1 MDEIIEILQ
10 DIDYMDLPANQL
22 AMPNYLS
29 YKIGM
34 LRMVVDRINHIIKQL
49 ERRLREWEDI

>member
-1 MDEIIEILQ
+1 MNEIIEILQ

-34 LRMVVDRINHIIKQL
+34 LRMVLDRINHIIEKL

>member
-1 MDEIIEILQ
+1 MNEIIEILE
-10 DIDYMDLPANQL
+10 DIEYMDLPANQL
-22 AMPNYLS
+22 GMPNYLS

-34 LRMVVDRINHIIKQL
+34 LRTAVDRINKIIEHL